1 MQRTVSI
8 EETLIKARMGV
19 REVPIMVDTWNLG
32 PFIYK

>member
-8 EETLIKARMGV
+8 EETLIKARMGA

-32 PFIYK
+32 PFIFK